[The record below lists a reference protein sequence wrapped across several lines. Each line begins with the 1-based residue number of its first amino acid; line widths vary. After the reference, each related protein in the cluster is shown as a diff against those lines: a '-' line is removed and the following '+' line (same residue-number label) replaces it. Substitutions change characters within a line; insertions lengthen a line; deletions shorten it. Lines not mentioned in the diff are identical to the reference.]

1 MSRSQRLGFLAVAAI
16 IAVVAIVL
24 FTRGDATTD
33 TAGTPTRTPASQD
46 RSQAESGGKV
56 SPTPQATPAVKTLVA
71 GKLQK
76 IEVTQGDEVSFKVK
90 ADKADEVH
98 LHGYDIKKDAA
109 AGQTITFGPVKAD
122 ITGVFEIEFENQGE
136 QIGSLVV
143 EPK

>member
-1 MSRSQRLGFLAVAAI
+1 MSRGQRLAFLGIAAI
-16 IAVVAIVL
+16 IVVMAIVL

-33 TAGTPTRTPASQD
+33 TAGTPTRTPS
-46 RSQAESGGKV
+46 
-56 SPTPQATPAVKTLVA
+56 ATPAVTTLDA

-76 IEVTQGDEVSFKVK
+76 INATQGDRVTFKVK

-98 LHGYDIKKDAA
+98 LHGYDIKKDVA
-109 AGQTITFGPVKAD
+109 AGQTITFGPIKAD
-122 ITGVFEIEFENQGE
+122 ITGVFEIEFENQKQ